1 MRSRAAPARLHGAP
15 PAAPSVAAGSR
26 TSNDVIRRWARAQGH
41 RVANRGRIPGHIR
54 AEYEDAHR

>member
-1 MRSRAAPARLHGAP
+1 M
-15 PAAPSVAAGSR
+15 AAGSR